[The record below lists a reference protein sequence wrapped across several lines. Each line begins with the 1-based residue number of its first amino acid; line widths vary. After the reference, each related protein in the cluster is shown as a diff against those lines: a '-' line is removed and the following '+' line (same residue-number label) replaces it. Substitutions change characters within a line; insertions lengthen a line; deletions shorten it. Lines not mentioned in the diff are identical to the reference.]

1 MTQSPE
7 SLLQLLQRFIKNQN
21 QIKQIHGLLITNNQ
35 LQTSP
40 ISKHKPAL
48 LYNTL
53 IRAYLNINHPHKTLL
68 VFTHMLAHRA
78 PPNTHTFP
86 SLIKAAAAVASFS
99 PSLSSLALHSQALKR
114 GVLVDPFVRTAL
126 VGLYGQIADLRD
138 ARLVFDEISSPC
150 VVACNAMVDACAK
163 NGDMGSAVLLFKRM
177 LKRDVVSW
185 TSVVSGFARN
195 GCFVEAIRVFGNMM
209 VHEDLVRP
217 NEATYVSVLCS
228 CAGLVQGGGLSL
240 GKQVHGYIMRNETV
254 LSVFIGTSLI
264 DLYGKA
270 GCLESALRVFNR
282 MAFKEVCT
290 WNAVIASLA
299 SNSREREAL
308 HMFEEMRKQGVCVNG
323 ITFVAILTAC
333 ARAKLVELG
342 LQLFHS
348 MSSEFGVVPIM
359 EHYGCVVDLLG
370 RAGHLSE
377 ADEFIRSMP
386 FEPDASV
393 LGALLGACK
402 IHGAVELGHEV
413 GRRLLQLQPQH
424 CGRYVVLSNILAGV
438 ERWSLAA
445 DMRKTMVGAGIR
457 KIPAYSLI
465 DSM

>member
-1 MTQSPE
+1 MTPYSAE

-21 QIKQIHGLLITNNQ
+21 QIKQIHSFLITNNQ
-35 LQTSP
+35 LIQTSI
-40 ISKHKPAL
+40 ISKHKQAL

-53 IRAYLNINHPHKTLL
+53 IRAYLNINKPQKTLL

-86 SLIKAAAAVASFS
+86 SLIKAAAFS
-99 PSLSSLALHSQALKR
+99 PSLSSLALHTQALKR

-126 VGLYGQIADLRD
+126 VGLYGQMDDLGN
-138 ARLVFDEISSPC
+138 ARLVFDEIPNPC
-150 VVACNAMVDACAK
+150 IVACNAMVDAYAK
-163 NGDMGSAVLLFKRM
+163 NGDMGSVVLLFKRM

-195 GCFVEAIRVFGNMM
+195 GCFVEAICAFGDMM

-228 CAGLVQGGGLSL
+228 CAGLVPGGGLKL
-240 GKQVHGYIMRNETV
+240 GKQVHGYIVRNESV
-254 LSVFIGTSLI
+254 LSVFIGTALI

-270 GCLESALRVFNR
+270 GCLESAMRVFNR
-282 MAFKEVCT
+282 MVFKEVFT
-290 WNAVIASLA
+290 WNAMIASLA
-299 SNSREREAL
+299 SNSRERDAL
-308 HMFEEMRKQGVCVNG
+308 DMFEEMKKQGVCANG
-323 ITFVAILTAC
+323 VTFVVVLTAC
-333 ARAKLVELG
+333 ARANLVELG

-348 MSSEFGVVPIM
+348 ISSEFGVVPIM

-377 ADEFIRSMP
+377 ADEFIRRMP

-413 GRRLLQLQPQH
+413 GKRLLELQPWH

-438 ERWSLAA
+438 ERWSHAA
-445 DMRKTMVGAGIR
+445 DLRKAMVDAGIR